1 MSLTWNVVTLRGKQ
15 AIKQLQCFTKVY
27 VPYTCNRERA
37 NRVLKT
43 FTPRL
48 LVYVKKRATFLTAMM
63 EHATRT
69 LKHATAAGGVARLCA
84 LVMR

>member
-1 MSLTWNVVTLRGKQ
+1 MLSLQGETTYQTATV
-15 AIKQLQCFTKVY
+15 FTKVY

-48 LVYVKKRATFLTAMM
+48 LVYVKKRATFLTAVM

-69 LKHATAAGGVARLCA
+69 LKHATAPGDARLCA

>member
-1 MSLTWNVVTLRGKQ
+1 MSLTWNVVTSRGNN
-15 AIKQLQCFTKVY
+15 LSNSYNVFSKVY

-69 LKHATAAGGVARLCA
+69 LKHATAPGDARLCA